1 MNGSRINNILLVA
14 ILFTL
19 LLSTLAPFYSSAD
32 ILSEKPH
39 YISTQVVFF
48 FKTEDSAEL
57 KVNYSWYGLW
67 ANDLERL
74 LNKIGEENYTRGF
87 ISKVNKTVNG
97 PFIGGDMEFYPTS
110 IKARIVK
117 STYKNISKRIDL
129 ILTAELE
136 ARKGSPR
143 VSGGR
148 KGIVY
153 STREDYSNVSKL
165 FVKELDL
172 LNMTVIL
179 PKDYVVSIA
188 RPSPNLIYPVKVS
201 NETRI
206 AVSWLLKSP
215 TVDTRESSGY
225 SGWFFLGVVNHT
237 RSEIEML
244 DELRNKITEIRKSG
258 SLTMDERVANNTKKL
273 FELYY
278 ELSTL
283 APNRV
288 NGNLSYALKLAKEI
302 PISPISSEMLIAS
315 ASIAITILEIVGY
328 FVHRRRFG
336 R

>member
-1 MNGSRINNILLVA
+1 MNGSRINSIILITVF
-14 ILFTL
+14 IML
-19 LLSTLAPFYSSAD
+19 LLSTTTLSNAD

-39 YISTQVVFF
+39 YVSTQVTFF
-48 FKTEDSAEL
+48 FKTEYSAEL

-74 LNKIGEENYTRGF
+74 LNRTGEKNYTKGF
-87 ISKVNKTVNG
+87 LSYVNKTVKG

-110 IKARIVK
+110 IKAKIVK

-143 VSGGR
+143 VSDGR
-148 KGIVY
+148 KGVVY

-179 PKDYVVSIA
+179 PKGYVVSIA
-188 RPSPNLIYPVKVS
+188 RPSPNLIYPINISK
-201 NETRI
+201 EMRI

-237 RSEIEML
+237 KSEIDAL
-244 DELRNKITEIRKSG
+244 NRLRNKIAQIRKSR
-258 SLTMDERVANNTKKL
+258 SLSMDERTANRTKEL

-283 APNRV
+283 APERV
-288 NGNLSYALKLAKEI
+288 HGNLSYALKLADEI
-302 PISPISSEMLIAS
+302 PVSPISSGILIAS
-315 ASIAITILEIVGY
+315 ISLIITVLEIAGY
-328 FVHRRRFG
+328 FIYRRRLK
-336 R
+336 RK

>member
-1 MNGSRINNILLVA
+1 MNGSRTNGLLLAAILLS
-14 ILFTL
+14 L
-19 LLSTLAPFYSSAD
+19 LLPTLTLYSNAR

-39 YISTQVVFF
+39 YVSTQVIFF

-57 KVNYSWYGLW
+57 KVNYSWYGIW
-67 ANDLERL
+67 ANDLDRL
-74 LNKIGEENYTRGF
+74 LNKTGEENYTRGF
-87 ISKVNKTVNG
+87 LSYVNRTVKG
-97 PFIGGDMEFYPTS
+97 PFIGGDIEFYPTS

-136 ARKGSPR
+136 AKKGSPK
-143 VSGGR
+143 VSGER
-148 KGIVY
+148 EGIVY

-179 PKDYVVSIA
+179 PKGYVVSIV
-188 RPSPNLIYPVKVS
+188 RPSPNLIYPTKIS
-201 NETRI
+201 NEKRI

-215 TVDTRESSGY
+215 TVDTRESSEH

-237 RSEIEML
+237 KSEIEAL
-244 DELRNKITEIRKSG
+244 DKLRSKIAEIRKSG
-258 SLTMDERVANNTKKL
+258 SLAMDKRVANKTKKI

-283 APNRV
+283 DPSRV
-288 NGNLSYALKLAKEI
+288 DGNLSYALKLADEI
-302 PISPISSEMLIAS
+302 PVSPVSSRILIAGI
-315 ASIAITILEIVGY
+315 SIIITILEIVGY
-328 FVHRRRFG
+328 FIYRRRL
-336 R
+336 RRK